1 MTSNLCVYQSIAII
15 HDIYKSFDD
24 GLEVRGGF
32 LDISTAFDKIW
43 HEGLLLKL
51 SLNGISDNLLKLLKL
66 LGDFLCCHKQPEV
79 LNWQH
84 SSWENV
90 NTGVPHDSVLG
101 P

>member
-1 MTSNLCVYQSIAII
+1 MTSNLCAYQLIAII

-24 GLEVRGGF
+24 RLEVRGGF

-66 LGDFLCCHKQPEV
+66 LGDFLYCHKQPEV

-90 NTGVPHDSVLG
+90 NAGFPHGSVLG